1 MAKPFSPVY
10 EAGGFLFV
18 SGKIG
23 VDPESG
29 ELPAGDVK
37 AQVRFTLQ
45 AIAAELKNQGSS
57 MAAVSKT
64 TVFLTDM
71 RNFAEMNEEYVKHFP
86 EPLPAR
92 SCIAVSALPR
102 NGALVEIEA
111 IAYTGKDS

>member
-1 MAKPFSPVY
+1 MPFSPAY
-10 EAGGFLFV
+10 RAGDFLFI

-23 VDPESG
+23 VDSG
-29 ELPAGDVK
+29 SGGLPSGDVQK
-37 AQVRFTLQ
+37 QVRFALEG
-45 AIAAELKNQGSS
+45 IAAELKKQGSS

-111 IAYTGKDS
+111 IAYMGEDA